1 MARFTATREV
11 AAPADAVWARVTDW
25 AAHGRWVPMTTMVI
39 TRDTGGV
46 GTTFTGRSG
55 IGPAAFDDPLEVV
68 RWEPPTA
75 TRAGTA
81 GLVHRGRLVLGTAE
95 VQVVPLPGGRSRVR
109 WTEDLAL
116 VDRRLSRAITLP
128 LVVGGRASFALVLAR
143 MAREVEAEQARA
155 A

>member
-11 AAPADAVWARVTDW
+11 AAPAEVVWAKVTDW
-25 AAHGRWVPMTTMVI
+25 SAHGRWVPMTTMTI

-46 GTTFTGRSG
+46 GTAFVGRSG
-55 IGPAAFDDPLEVV
+55 VGAAAFDDPLEVV
-68 RWEPPTA
+68 RWEPPTD

-81 GLVHRGRLVLGTAE
+81 GLVHRGRVVLGTAE
-95 VQVVPLPGGRSRVR
+95 VQVVPLPGGRCRVR
-109 WTEDLAL
+109 WTEDLSL

-128 LVVGGRASFALVLAR
+128 LVLGGRASFALVLAR
-143 MAREVEAEQARA
+143 MAREVEAEGAGA